1 MLLNMWQQ
9 VTLINS
15 CGREPLSETG
25 NAPAKT
31 QQRSYEEWNLGD
43 NGNKQPDDAKYK
55 KCEAQKKQNDLPQG

>member
-15 CGREPLSETG
+15 GGREPLSEAG

-31 QQRSYEEWNLGD
+31 QQCRYEEWNLGD
-43 NGNKQPDDAKYK
+43 NGNKQSDDTEYK
-55 KCEAQKKQNDLPQG
+55 KCDAQNKQNDMPHG